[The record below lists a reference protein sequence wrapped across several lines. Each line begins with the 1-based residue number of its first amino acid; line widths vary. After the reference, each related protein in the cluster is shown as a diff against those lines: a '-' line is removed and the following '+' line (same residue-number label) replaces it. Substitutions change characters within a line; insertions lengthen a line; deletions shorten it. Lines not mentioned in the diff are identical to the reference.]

1 MVNGKDENLIF
12 AENSLKMKI
21 IDRILNWLILMALVA
36 VVAVCILNKENEDA
50 DVSLPTIEL
59 SEVQDLFPDAQQL
72 QFLDTSFFS
81 VKNAENETIG
91 SVLLS
96 SPYSDG
102 IKGYAGK
109 TPLLIALD
117 KEGKILQ
124 IKLLDNQETPGF
136 LKRVTNAG
144 YLESW
149 NGLTVD
155 EAMQKNVDAVSGATY
170 SSKGIQN
177 SLKARLA
184 VVSRQSVAETADNSA
199 LWPNICILIV
209 VALALV
215 CFFNPQKTKIL
226 RLITLL
232 LSIGILGFWR
242 NASMSLLK
250 FYSWFTSGISWPL
263 EWGLIL
269 IFALAVLLPL
279 FTGKAFYCTYLC
291 PMGALQELAGK
302 ACKKKLPL
310 PKTAVT
316 VLLVIRKL
324 FLLTLLILVAIN
336 AGIDLAFAEPFSVF
350 SVQSITLFSIIF
362 AAIVL
367 IASLF
372 VSRAWCRFLCP
383 TGLLF
388 ELVRRIKAKRNK

>member
-1 MVNGKDENLIF
+1 
-12 AENSLKMKI
+12 MKK
-21 IDRILNWLILMALVA
+21 IDKILNWLILVALVA
-36 VVAVCILNKENEDA
+36 VVAVCIFKKENNEA
-50 DVSLPTIEL
+50 DENLPSIEL

-72 QFLDTSFFS
+72 QLLDTSYFA

-91 SVLLS
+91 SVMLS

-102 IKGYAGK
+102 IKGYAGP

-124 IKLLDNQETPGF
+124 VKILANRETPGF
-136 LKRVTNAG
+136 LKSVTNAG
-144 YLESW
+144 FFESW

-155 EAMQKNVDAVSGATY
+155 EALQKNVDAVSGATY

-184 VVSRQSVAETADNSA
+184 VVSRQSITETTDNSA
-199 LWPNICILIV
+199 LLPNICILLV
-209 VALALV
+209 VIMALI
-215 CFFNPQKTKIL
+215 CFFNPQKTKTL
-226 RLITLL
+226 RLVTLL

-250 FYSWFTSGISWPL
+250 FYSWLTSGITWPL
-263 EWGLIL
+263 EWVLIVV
-269 IFALAVLLPL
+269 FALAVLLPL
-279 FTGKAFYCTYLC
+279 FTGRAFYCTYLC

-302 ACKKKLPL
+302 ACKKKVNV
-310 PKTAVT
+310 PKIVVT
-316 VLLVIRKL
+316 ILLIIRKL
-324 FLLTLLILVAIN
+324 FLLTLLILVAAN

-350 SVQSITLFSIIF
+350 SVQSITLFSIVF

-367 IASLF
+367 VVSLF
-372 VSRAWCRFLCP
+372 INRAWCRFLCP

-388 ELVRRIKAKRNK
+388 DLVRRVGIKKKD

>member
-1 MVNGKDENLIF
+1 ME
-12 AENSLKMKI
+12 MKTF
-21 IDRILNWLILMALVA
+21 DRILNWLIFIVLMTVI
-36 VVAVCILNKENEDA
+36 AVCVFRTEKDDSDEN
-50 DVSLPTIEL
+50 LPNIEL
-59 SEVQDLFPDAQQL
+59 SEVQDLFPEAQQL
-72 QFLDTSFFS
+72 QFLDTSYFA
-81 VKNAENETIG
+81 VKNAGNETIG

-96 SPYSDG
+96 SPYSDD

-117 KEGKILQ
+117 SDGKIMQ
-124 IKLLDNQETPGF
+124 VKLLDNHETPGF

-149 NGLTVD
+149 NGLSVD
-155 EAMQKNVDAVSGATY
+155 EALQKDVDAVSGATY
-170 SSKGIQN
+170 SSKGIRN

-184 VVSRQSVAETADNSA
+184 VVSRQSVTETTDSST
-199 LWPNICILIV
+199 LLPNICILAV
-209 VALALV
+209 VILALI

-226 RLITLL
+226 RLVTLL
-232 LSIGILGFWR
+232 FSIGILGFWR

-250 FYSWFTSGISWPL
+250 FYSWLTSGISWPL
-263 EWGLIL
+263 EWALIV
-269 IFALAVLLPL
+269 IFALAILLPL

-302 ACKKKLPL
+302 ACKKKVTLS
-310 PKTAVT
+310 KTTVT

-324 FLLTLLILVAIN
+324 FLLTLLILIAVN

-350 SVQSITLFSIIF
+350 SVQSVSLFSIIF

-367 IASLF
+367 IVSLF
-372 VSRAWCRFLCP
+372 INRAWCRFLCP

-388 ELVRRIKAKRNK
+388 ELIRRIKAKQSK

>member
-1 MVNGKDENLIF
+1 
-12 AENSLKMKI
+12 MKT
-21 IDRILNWLILMALVA
+21 IDKILNWLILVALLA
-36 VVAVCILNKENEDA
+36 MIAVCIFETEKDCPDENI
-50 DVSLPTIEL
+50 PNIEL
-59 SEVQDLFPDAQQL
+59 SEIQDLFPEAQQV
-72 QFLDTSFFS
+72 QFLDTSYFA

-102 IKGYAGK
+102 VKGYAGK

-117 KEGKILQ
+117 NEGKILQ
-124 IKLLDNQETPGF
+124 IKLLANQETPGF
-136 LKRVTNAG
+136 LKRVNNAG

-155 EAMQKNVDAVSGATY
+155 EALQKKVDAVSGATY

-177 SLKARLA
+177 SLRARLA
-184 VVSRQSVAETADNSA
+184 VVSRKSVTETADSST
-199 LWPNICILIV
+199 LLPNICILLV
-209 VALALV
+209 VVLALI
-215 CFFNPQKTKIL
+215 CFFNPQKTKTL
-226 RLITLL
+226 RLVTLL

-250 FYSWFTSGISWPL
+250 FYSWLTSGISWPL
-263 EWGLIL
+263 EWVLIV
-269 IFALAVLLPL
+269 IFALAILLPL
-279 FTGKAFYCTYLC
+279 FIGKAFYCTYLC

-302 ACKKKLPL
+302 ACKKKLTL
-310 PKTAVT
+310 PKTAT
-316 VLLVIRKL
+316 SILLVIRKL
-324 FLLTLLILVAIN
+324 FLLTLLILVAAN

-350 SVQSITLFSIIF
+350 SVKSITLFSIIF

-367 IASLF
+367 IVSLF
-372 VSRAWCRFLCP
+372 ISRAWCRFLCP

-388 ELVRRIKAKRNK
+388 ELVRRIKVKQGK